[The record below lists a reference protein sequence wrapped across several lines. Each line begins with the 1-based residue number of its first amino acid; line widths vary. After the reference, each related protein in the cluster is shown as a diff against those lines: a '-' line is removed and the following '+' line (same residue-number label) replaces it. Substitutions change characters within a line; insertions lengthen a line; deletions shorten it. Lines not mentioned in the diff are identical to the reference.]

1 MRVVK
6 VHRYIIALAIL
17 SVYWFNGNAQEA
29 IHRNKSIQTI
39 LSILNL
45 NQSPTAEIKSI
56 KSRTPLVALSHIR
69 WNQLSVQSKA
79 MIAQSL
85 EATETQK
92 SRLSPSG
99 KFRIHYDTT
108 GDNTPALLN
117 ADQTQALPNTYEE
130 YVDSVGAVFDYC
142 WTFQIDSLGYNPPA
156 PHLGPSGDA
165 EYDIYIENIGPD
177 TFGETFWDDTTK
189 VVSPPNTAPRYW
201 TYTIVDND
209 FLEFRTKGIDALRA
223 TAAHEFQHAIH
234 LGGYGLWDDRDEF
247 FFELSAGW
255 MEGVNF
261 PFVHDYYYDVAEYFT
276 GFRNSSGSLPFY
288 YFGGYYIGSERGI
301 WGQYIAK
308 RFGRDMMRKIWE
320 LMIKEGTMQAIND
333 ALMTNGSDLK
343 TEYALFSYWNYYT
356 ADRAN
361 TLLYYPEGKN
371 YPRFTPNSTITYMG
385 STTSISDQAHTL
397 STSFYE
403 FYLATDTLTAIVTNI
418 DIPAAQQYDAS
429 SYTLKLELGAS
440 LSDVPTQALQNGL
453 KVGIGVSDQGKWT
466 EQYLQAS
473 TKTDI
478 SKSIVDASPNPFL
491 PSKAVRLALPV
502 KNASNSLAHV
512 FFYRSSLSLAF
523 SGDYSVSDYSGGRFI
538 FVPST
543 DLQSRLSSGIYFI
556 IARID
561 NSEYRWK
568 VAVIR

>member
-1 MRVVK
+1 MK
-6 VHRYIIALAIL
+6 TFRYISTIAIL
-17 SVYWFNGNAQEA
+17 FVYWFNGNAQENT
-29 IHRNKSIQTI
+29 HRKKSIQTV
-39 LSILNL
+39 LSILNP
-45 NQSPTAEIKSI
+45 NQGPTAEIKSI
-56 KSRTPLVALSHIR
+56 KSATPLIALSHLR
-69 WNQLSVQSKA
+69 WNQLSAQSKTL
-79 MIAQSL
+79 ITQTL
-85 EATETQK
+85 QATETQQ

-99 KFRIHYDTT
+99 RFRIHYDTT

-117 ADQTQALPNTYEE
+117 ANQTQALPNTYDE

-156 PHLGPSGDA
+156 PHLGPSGNP
-165 EYDIYIENIGPD
+165 EYDIYIENIGPSI
-177 TFGETFWDDTTK
+177 FGETFWDSTME
-189 VVSPPNTAPRYW
+189 VVSPPNTAPRFW
-201 TYTIVDND
+201 TYTIIDND

-234 LGGYGLWDDRDEF
+234 LGAYGLWDDRDEF

-288 YFGGYYIGSERGI
+288 YFDGYYIGSERGI

-320 LMIKEGTMQAIND
+320 FMTKEGVMQAIND
-333 ALMTNGSDLK
+333 AFITNGTDMK
-343 TEYALFSYWNYYT
+343 TEYSIFSYWNYYT

-361 TLLYYPEGKN
+361 ALVYYPEGKN
-371 YPRFTPNSTITYMG
+371 YPRFTSNSITSYMG
-385 STTSISDQAHTL
+385 TTASISDQTHTL

-403 FYLATDTLTAIVTNI
+403 FQLATDTLTAIVTNA
-418 DIPAAQQYDAS
+418 DIPEAQQYVDTTYS
-429 SYTLKLELGAS
+429 LLLELGTS
-440 LSDVPTQALQNGL
+440 INNVPTQNLSNGL
-453 KVGIGVSDQGKWT
+453 KAGFGVTDQTKWT
-466 EQYLQAS
+466 ERYLLAS

-478 SKSIVDASPNPFL
+478 PKTISDASPNPFL
-491 PSKAVRLALPV
+491 LSKAVRLALPV
-502 KNASNSLAHV
+502 NTASNSLAHV
-512 FFYRSSLSLAF
+512 YFLGSSMSLAF
-523 SGDYSVSDYSGGRFI
+523 SGDYPISDYSGGRFI
-538 FVPST
+538 FIPSV